1 MLCFRCGE
9 DNPHGSNVCNRC
21 NAKLPKISINVA
33 PTISGPRTD
42 RLMQI
47 LDIGNKMLD
56 GKASPQILL
65 TRLEKQEKDFQK
77 GERDLIKSMPRA
89 KPRPPGYVKPKHPNP
104 YIAELPEFD
113 EELETAMKS
122 EFQEQYDCGLKSIR
136 LFLQSL
142 NSMRIV
148 LEEIIDEGLDE
159 ETPGKKFEVTE
170 EQEATVKEAMDIARR
185 ANEVLNGFYEMAE
198 EKDRRVREVKILYE
212 DDSTLL

>member
-33 PTISGPRTD
+33 PPISGPRTE
-42 RLMQI
+42 RLLQI
-47 LDIGNKMLD
+47 LDIGNKILD
-56 GKASPQILL
+56 SRVSPQMLI
-65 TRLEKQEKDFQK
+65 TRIEKQERDFKK
-77 GERDLIKSMPRA
+77 GERDLINSMPKA
-89 KPRPPGYVKPKHPNP
+89 KPKPPGKPQVKHPNP
-104 YIAELPEFD
+104 YIDELPEF
-113 EELETAMKS
+113 EEVLETTMKS

-142 NSMRIV
+142 NSMKLV
-148 LEEIIDEGLDE
+148 LEEILDEGLDE
-159 ETPGKKFEVTE
+159 RAAGKKFEITE
-170 EQEATVKEAMDIARR
+170 EQEATVKESMDTAKR

-198 EKDRRVREVKILYE
+198 EKDRRIREVKFLYE

>member
-77 GERDLIKSMPRA
+77 GERDLVKSMPRA
-89 KPRPPGYVKPKHPNP
+89 KLRPPGYVRPKHPNP

-113 EELETAMKS
+113 EELETTMKS
-122 EFQEQYDCGLKSIR
+122 EFQEQYDCGLKAIR

-142 NSMRIV
+142 NSMRLV

-159 ETPGKKFEVTE
+159 EVPGRKFEVTE
-170 EQEATVKEAMDIARR
+170 EQEATVKEGMDTARR
-185 ANEVLNGFYEMAE
+185 ANEMLNSFYEMAE

>member
-47 LDIGNKMLD
+47 LDVGNKILD

-77 GERDLIKSMPRA
+77 GERDLVKSMPRA
-89 KPRPPGYVKPKHPNP
+89 KPRPPGYVRPKHSNP

-113 EELETAMKS
+113 EELETTMKS
-122 EFQEQYDCGLKSIR
+122 EFQEQYDCGLKAIR

-159 ETPGKKFEVTE
+159 EVPGRKFEVTE
-170 EQEATVKEAMDIARR
+170 EQEATVKEGMDTARR
-185 ANEVLNGFYEMAE
+185 ANEMLNSFYEMAE

>member
-47 LDIGNKMLD
+47 LDVGNKILD
-56 GKASPQILL
+56 GKMSPQILL